1 MRTRV
6 MGSRHVFRSTAC
18 VLFDDWENQIRG
30 CVARLRALAGVE
42 PDAPDLTGLVD
53 ELLAKSPDFAHLWDR
68 YDVKRHSHDT
78 KTFHHPEA
86 GTFTFG
92 YHSLQPDG
100 GTGQRLVA
108 YHVAPGTPEYDVMV
122 RLDREPVVAG

>member
-1 MRTRV
+1 M
-6 MGSRHVFRSTAC
+6 
-18 VLFDDWENQIRG
+18 
-30 CVARLRALAGVE
+30 
-42 PDAPDLTGLVD
+42 PPYLTGLVD